1 MFLKGDSNP
10 KLFSFFV
17 NLFHH
22 IKENFIEPTT
32 SIQPP
37 VYYVLKNFHH
47 PSLLPLPAYS
57 NPPSTSPFCDAL
69 KSIFKKK
76 EVHSLHEETYTHLAV
91 YSSQWLNPLLA
102 ITLIRLGNTSKK
114 QDCKVTALSL
124 VLLVQ
129 TFDEVID
136 ELGTTHTR
144 NYYEAK

>member
-1 MFLKGDSNP
+1 MLFLKGDSNP

-47 PSLLPLPAYS
+47 PSLLLPAYS
-57 NPPSTSPFCDAL
+57 NPLSTPPFCDAL
-69 KSIFKKK
+69 KSIFYLRKK

-91 YSSQWLNPLLA
+91 YSSQLLNPLLA
-102 ITLIRLGNTSKK
+102 IILICLGNTSKK

-124 VLLVQ
+124 VLLV
-129 TFDEVID
+129 
-136 ELGTTHTR
+136 
-144 NYYEAK
+144 